1 MAPVRSQK
9 ACVAPTGFVANADDC
24 NDGSLAVNPG
34 VNERCNSIDDDCDGA
49 IDESDAI
56 DAERFTRMWMGMKW
70 ERIVD
75 GAQLFGPNGVRGE
88 QYRLQ
93 WLQNAGIRVP

>member
-1 MAPVRSQK
+1 MSLFYTDSDKDGYGSSAFTRK

-34 VNERCNSIDDDCDGA
+34 VNERCNSIDDDCDGT

-56 DAERFTRMWMGMKW
+56 DAKTFTRMWMGMGM
-70 ERIVD
+70 ETHR
-75 GAQLFGPNGVRGE
+75 
-88 QYRLQ
+88 
-93 WLQNAGIRVP
+93 